1 MTRFDFLSYNDIP
14 CKFRLRSG
22 KDVFGVVWETKAEE
36 DFAYRFASLGE
47 RFTVHTN
54 SGLVENKG
62 VGQLIDLEDII
73 LAEPLPREAL
83 SA

>member
-22 KDVFGVVWETKAEE
+22 KDVFGVVWETKSEA
-36 DFAYRFASLGE
+36 DFAYHFASLGE